1 MEDIQEEREYSK
13 LELFFYM
20 ILIPALFASLL
31 GGVLLSFL
39 GVNVLGNVLQW
50 ANSIPYVEKM
60 IPDEYASGEAET
72 AEPEE
77 KASQLLAE
85 MQAEQAARLQQI
97 ASLQEETQKK
107 DAAIQALEKQVQD
120 LNKLLEEKRASEAE
134 RQQQYQDLAKVYTT
148 MSAKNAAA
156 IIQNLSLE
164 ESVAVLTMMKPQQ
177 RADILAKMDP
187 KQAADISILLK
198 DTVVNENEDIAALQ
212 ERVQV
217 LTKALSQTREG
228 GAQNATTEALVNT
241 FAQMPPV
248 DAAAVIR
255 SLMQTNQEKALSVMQ
270 SLPDSARAQ
279 VLSAIAREDQA
290 SKDNLAARISN
301 ALLRQ

>member
-13 LELFFYM
+13 LEWFFYM